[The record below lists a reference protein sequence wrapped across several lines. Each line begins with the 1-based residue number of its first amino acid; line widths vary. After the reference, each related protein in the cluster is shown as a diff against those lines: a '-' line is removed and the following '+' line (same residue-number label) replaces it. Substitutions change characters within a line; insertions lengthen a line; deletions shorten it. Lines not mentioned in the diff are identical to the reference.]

1 MVRCVPKKNKS
12 VRVLSTQFLD
22 DSKSDESHKKPTMI
36 LEYNRNKGGVDN
48 AVELIRECS
57 CARRTSRWPL
67 RLFKNMFDV
76 GALNTFTLKTKIE
89 NKANQID
96 LCWS

>member
-36 LEYNRNKGGVDN
+36 LEYNCNKGGVDN
-48 AVELIRECS
+48 AVELVRECS
-57 CARRTSRWPL
+57 CARRTLKMTSE
-67 RLFKNMFDV
+67 
-76 GALNTFTLKTKIE
+76 TFHKHV
-89 NKANQID
+89 
-96 LCWS
+96 